1 MKSIYPFELQH
12 LLPTIKGAAFE
23 AYIEAQI
30 HLMRIRR
37 KIHYFL
43 HYGTTDFFE
52 VLELEINTSC
62 NRRCSY
68 CPNSIFDRGLIENEK
83 QMPTEVF
90 EKVIDELSTIGYD
103 GMISPHRYGEPL
115 LDKRLPDLIKY
126 ARNRLPKAQIII
138 FSNGDFLDK
147 RTYQILSN
155 SGVNKFVI
163 TQHSKTMPSGIKE
176 LLDSELKVPIIINK
190 IEKLSNRGG
199 LINVSPAERE
209 KYPDCFL
216 IESLTIDYAG
226 NVVLCCND
234 YNSSIILGNVGEKD
248 LLHIWNNPRYKKL
261 RKMLCKRLYDLPICQ
276 KCVGR

>member
-1 MKSIYPFELQH
+1 MP
-12 LLPTIKGAAFE
+12 A
-23 AYIEAQI
+23 
-30 HLMRIRR
+30 
-37 KIHYFL
+37 
-43 HYGTTDFFE
+43 
-52 VLELEINTSC
+52 EI
-62 NRRCSY
+62 
-68 CPNSIFDRGLIENEK
+68 
-83 QMPTEVF
+83 F

-126 ARNRLPKAQIII
+126 ARDHLPKAEIII
-138 FSNGDFLDK
+138 FSNGDFLDE

-163 TQHSKTMPSGIKE
+163 TQHSKTMPSGVKE
-176 LLDSELKVPIIINK
+176 LLDSELNVPIIINK

-234 YNSSIILGNVGEKD
+234 YNSSIILGNVLEND

-261 RKMLCKRLYDLPICQ
+261 RKMLCKRIYDLPICQ